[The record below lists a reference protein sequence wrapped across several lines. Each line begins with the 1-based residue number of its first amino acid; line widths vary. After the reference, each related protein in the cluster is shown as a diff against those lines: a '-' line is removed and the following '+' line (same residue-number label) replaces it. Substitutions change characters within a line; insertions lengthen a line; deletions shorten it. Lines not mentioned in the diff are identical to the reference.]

1 MLEAILYVKSS
12 KLLEH
17 CSIPTITIALK
28 SRCVYRIIGHRD
40 NVLFSAAVW
49 CAWHDLQRF
58 RVFRFHPYANQVFE
72 PISRIGVKL
81 GIYRLPNLCPVSCQP
96 MSHEGS
102 LQLKDEHCGS
112 QTLQSLSLQYGTCQE
127 LQVSSL
133 AATALIL
140 QKLVQ
145 RSSGAILVCQ

>member
-1 MLEAILYVKSS
+1 MLEAVLYVKSS

-58 RVFRFHPYANQVFE
+58 RVFRFHPYANQVLE
-72 PISRIGVKL
+72 PISRFPARRRALRVSNITKPFSSVRNVSRTTSLESCG
-81 GIYRLPNLCPVSCQP
+81 YRPCFTEARATAVWC
-96 MSHEGS
+96 H
-102 LQLKDEHCGS
+102 
-112 QTLQSLSLQYGTCQE
+112 TSLSMKVCGKRGRHAGCLGCRMF
-127 LQVSSL
+127 
-133 AATALIL
+133 AL
-140 QKLVQ
+140 
-145 RSSGAILVCQ
+145 